1 MTRIVVYAH
10 HPKRPPPKQKASA
23 LARAAKA
30 AAATKA
36 LPTIVM
42 PTSEK
47 QLKRACGRRR
57 AQQADAEPSPEVEAF
72 FARNVRQG
80 GPLPPKR

>member
-10 HPKRPPPKQKASA
+10 RPKRPPKQKASA

-36 LPTIVM
+36 LPAIVK

-47 QLKRACGRRR
+47 QLKRLRMER
-57 AQQADAEPSPEVEAF
+57 AQQPDAEPGPEIEAF
-72 FARNVRQG
+72 FARNVRPG
-80 GPLPPKR
+80 SPLRAEREP